1 MDRKALLLVLGLAV
15 LAGLGGLFAGRW
27 WSLRLPS
34 PPRSVSVLGI
44 GDRADALI
52 LPDLRGRPT
61 PLARWQGRLVLLNF
75 WASWCGPCREE
86 MPALAQAQATYA
98 TRGFSVIGIAMDE
111 PAAVKAYLAQ
121 VPVDYPV
128 LIGLDASPDPSLR
141 FGDTRGALPYSVL
154 IGRDGLILRTKLGA
168 FAPGE
173 LQRWIER
180 AL

>member
-27 WSLRLPS
+27 WPLRLPPA
-34 PPRSVSVLGI
+34 PPGVSVLGI

-52 LPDLRGRPT
+52 LPDLRGQPT
-61 PLARWQGRLVLLNF
+61 PLAHWHGKLVLLNF

-86 MPALAQAQATYA
+86 MPILSDAQTAYA
-98 TRGFSVIGIAMDE
+98 PRGFSVIGIAMDE
-111 PAAVKAYLAQ
+111 PTAVKAYLAQ

-173 LQRWIER
+173 LRRWIEP

>member
-27 WSLRLPS
+27 WPLRLPS
-34 PPRSVSVLGI
+34 ALPGVSVLGI

-52 LPDLRGRPT
+52 LPDLRGQPT
-61 PLARWQGRLVLLNF
+61 PLARWHGKLVLLNF

-86 MPALAQAQATYA
+86 MPILSDAQTAYA
-98 TRGFSVIGIAMDE
+98 ARGFSVIGIAMDE

-173 LQRWIER
+173 LRRWIEP